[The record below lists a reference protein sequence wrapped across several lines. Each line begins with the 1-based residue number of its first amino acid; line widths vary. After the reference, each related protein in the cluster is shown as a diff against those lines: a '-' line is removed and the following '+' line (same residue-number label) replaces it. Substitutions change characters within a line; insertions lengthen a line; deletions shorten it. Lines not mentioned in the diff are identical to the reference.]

1 MASSASLE
9 SSEAATIDGLIFSKL
24 QATISLPLSLLSTQ
38 SQNKVMILVVA
49 SLLNTFGR
57 HNFWSVR
64 RNMLLQLLITQLIVL
79 ITQLIYT
86 HTATHSN
93 FLPVECY
100 HTVKHRLCESGHQD
114 CRTIELLL

>member
-49 SLLNTFGR
+49 SLLNTF
-57 HNFWSVR
+57 
-64 RNMLLQLLITQLIVL
+64 LLV
-79 ITQLIYT
+79 
-86 HTATHSN
+86 HD
-93 FLPVECY
+93 PVMAEA
-100 HTVKHRLCESGHQD
+100 VVNL
-114 CRTIELLL
+114 

>member
-114 CRTIELLL
+114 